1 MPKVRQIYHHD
12 KKMLET
18 NYCRKPWIL
27 LYCCFSM
34 WMCYSSVYSF
44 WTKFSLILLQ
54 VCIHYI
60 TLCFSTQKLL
70 QYISSSL
77 AQKDNKT
84 RPPWMVHCVCKCVLL
99 ENLLCIAVDIV
110 LYATFYLQ
118 RNKVEKDMNRMIIS
132 KNNSLYSINQINRI
146 AE

>member
-1 MPKVRQIYHHD
+1 MPCSIFRLYKLPKVRQIYHHD

-84 RPPWMVHCVCKCVLL
+84 RPPWMVHCVCKCVSFKI
-99 ENLLCIAVDIV
+99 LLCYVDIV
-110 LYATFYLQ
+110 CKQIVICRDTILQ
-118 RNKVEKDMNRMIIS
+118 MNISIVE
-132 KNNSLYSINQINRI
+132 L
-146 AE
+146 